1 MNKKLKSKVTLLIKN
16 INYIFLNH
24 SDEVRIMQIIILI
37 LDFNTE
43 IYKDMK
49 WKSERYNQKIN
60 VYHI

>member
-1 MNKKLKSKVTLLIKN
+1 MNKKLKSKVTLPIIN
-16 INYIFLNH
+16 INYIFLNL
-24 SDEVRIMQIIILI
+24 SDEVRIMQKIILI

-43 IYKDMK
+43 IFQDMK

>member
-16 INYIFLNH
+16 INYIFLNL

>member
-16 INYIFLNH
+16 INYIFLNL
-24 SDEVRIMQIIILI
+24 SDGVRIMQKIILI

>member
-16 INYIFLNH
+16 INYIFLNL
-24 SDEVRIMQIIILI
+24 SDEVRIMQKIILI

-43 IYKDMK
+43 IFQDMK
-49 WKSERYNQKIN
+49 WKSEKYNQKIN

>member
-16 INYIFLNH
+16 INYIFLNL
-24 SDEVRIMQIIILI
+24 SDGVRRMQKIILI

-43 IYKDMK
+43 IFQDMK

>member
-16 INYIFLNH
+16 INYIFLNL
-24 SDEVRIMQIIILI
+24 SDEVRIMQKIILI

-43 IYKDMK
+43 IFQDMK

>member
-16 INYIFLNH
+16 INYIFLNL
-24 SDEVRIMQIIILI
+24 SDEVRIMQKIILI